1 MGHLLTVGGYPAP
14 VNGFFSAFN
23 LQTGV
28 WTHLTTTP
36 APYVGLEGHTAV
48 SHPTTGLVYVMG
60 GFYNNNT
67 GTGTGN
73 NNTNMIRV
81 ANLLTVFDPKTAK
94 VVNRIEA
101 TDANNMT
108 GASAVWSSRRRT
120 VLMFEGSRAVGTGDV
135 SGIVQTAAVKEYDTA
150 SGQWKTFETKGSF
163 PTRRLDACVVESDD
177 GAKIIY
183 FGGAVDANVFL
194 NTIHILDV
202 DSGQWTLGQPAPTG
216 TRSQMACAYHSGFF
230 VAFGGM
236 TTTTSSKNQM
246 EDVMY
251 TSQPIV
257 YDVNKNLWVD
267 NFTPPDAAN
276 SGNLG
281 DGSGSSSRSSMDA
294 VMWGGVGAIILMML
308 CALVGDYWNARQRRE
323 RKAIEMNA
331 RTRELLADSEDHHS
345 SRRRT
350 IHKRANSHSLH
361 RVMTPAELYAAAAQ
375 AAAELQV
382 AREAAIAAAAVAAAE
397 DEGDDDGEK
406 LGRANSWN
414 SETFSQ
420 SAPTASTSENDS
432 TTRMNMMALARRTS
446 NDTTTAPT
454 SPTMATR
461 DPQMY
466 YLHLLNQQRILQA
479 QAAQYPVNAQAPPT
493 LRRRSAY
500 TSYNNQF
507 YIHGGILPTVE
518 TGSNEFNSLDL
529 AISWSTT
536 TATTAPWTTLPAGNQ
551 VWHHALVAIE
561 PKFTSGLGTGTQG
574 YILAVAGTPRGYWTA
589 YDIQSKQWQTI
600 ASTSADNTFTPYVE
614 LEGHT
619 ATVDPST
626 GLVYVIG
633 GFNGLL
639 SNAPLPGSVNL
650 LTVFDPKTAKFLSQ
664 EQATTGTSLTGANAV
679 WSTKRGTVLLLGGSR
694 AVGTISVTGLDMTV
708 LTEYNPTSK
717 QWTSMRT
724 SGAIPPARFDA
735 CADVTDDGS
744 KVIVYGGAANAN
756 TYLSSIYILDL
767 TTGVWTAGPPTT
779 GVLSQATCAYN
790 AGQFIVFAGSI
801 SATDMN
807 ALAEAT
813 PLVFDVNKGAWATS
827 FTASSSSGGGDGS
840 GGNSGSGS
848 LMTPT
853 HPMGS
858 DGDGPGDS
866 DAMEGK

>member
-1 MGHLLTVGGYPAP
+1 MTPFPYQTTTAPPHHRRRSPSSPSSSATSFFAILLFLLILAITTTPTPATAAEATAQTPITPRRRAAFTHYNNQFFIQGGIIPSTTTTTPTTINTGTGELSILNLDAIWPTTTPAWTTLASGNSVWHHALVAVKPEHSAGLGSTSTMGHLLTVGGYPAP

-216 TRSQMACAYHSGFF
+216 PRSQMACAYHSGFF

-236 TTTTSSKNQM
+236 TTTTSSKNQT

-267 NFTPPDAAN
+267 NFTPPDAAD

-281 DGSGSSSRSSMDA
+281 DGSGSSSESSMDA

-308 CALVGDYWNARQRRE
+308 CALVGDYWNARRRKE

-361 RVMTPAELYAAAAQ
+361 RVMTPAELYAAAAK

-382 AREAAIAAAAVAAAE
+382 AREAAIAAAAAAAAE
-397 DEGDDDGEK
+397 GEGDDDGER

-479 QAAQYPVNAQAPPT
+479 QAAQYP
-493 LRRRSAY
+493 
-500 TSYNNQF
+500 
-507 YIHGGILPTVE
+507 G
-518 TGSNEFNSLDL
+518 L
-529 AISWSTT
+529 AIGSGVPMGAAIVDMGMSPTIT
-536 TATTAPWTTLPAGNQ
+536 TAGIYQQQQQQQDRP
-551 VWHHALVAIE
+551 
-561 PKFTSGLGTGTQG
+561 
-574 YILAVAGTPRGYWTA
+574 PR
-589 YDIQSKQWQTI
+589 SPH
-600 ASTSADNTFTPYVE
+600 SS
-614 LEGHT
+614 
-619 ATVDPST
+619 
-626 GLVYVIG
+626 
-633 GFNGLL
+633 
-639 SNAPLPGSVNL
+639 PG
-650 LTVFDPKTAKFLSQ
+650 
-664 EQATTGTSLTGANAV
+664 
-679 WSTKRGTVLLLGGSR
+679 GTV
-694 AVGTISVTGLDMTV
+694 VGNNVG
-708 LTEYNPTSK
+708 
-717 QWTSMRT
+717 
-724 SGAIPPARFDA
+724 
-735 CADVTDDGS
+735 
-744 KVIVYGGAANAN
+744 
-756 TYLSSIYILDL
+756 
-767 TTGVWTAGPPTT
+767 
-779 GVLSQATCAYN
+779 
-790 AGQFIVFAGSI
+790 
-801 SATDMN
+801 
-807 ALAEAT
+807 
-813 PLVFDVNKGAWATS
+813 
-827 FTASSSSGGGDGS
+827 GGGDGS
-840 GGNSGSGS
+840 SSPKGSTDNKAIS
-848 LMTPT
+848 FSPPATPRRAPHT
-853 HPMGS
+853 VVS
-858 DGDGPGDS
+858 
-866 DAMEGK
+866 